1 MSNQPDFS
9 PGADRLGEL
18 KPMLTIPEV
27 SAFLAVS
34 ERTVRRLVHA
44 RQIPCV
50 RIGCQIRFDRSDLLR
65 WTLARREE

>member
-1 MSNQPDFS
+1 MPNRREFES
-9 PGADRLGEL
+9 DRDIAGEL

>member
-1 MSNQPDFS
+1 MPNQRGFET
-9 PGADRLGEL
+9 DRNFAGEL
-18 KPMLTIPEV
+18 EPMLTIPEV

-50 RIGCQIRFDRSDLLR
+50 RVGCQIRFDRSDLLR